1 MEFTSHR
8 QSWSQA
14 VQTTTSWPALT
25 NGGSSVLRVG
35 CHESRA
41 TRTATLATFRTGGIV
56 EYNMKRSSDIRGT
69 PFLTGPWPMKL
80 TLSTP
85 FRRKHNAKP

>member
-14 VQTTTSWPALT
+14 VQTTTSWPAIT
-25 NGGSSVLRVG
+25 NGGRSVLRVG
-35 CHESRA
+35 CHDRERLIRLKRL
-41 TRTATLATFRTGGIV
+41 RTVRIV
-56 EYNMKRSSDIRGT
+56 EYNMRRSSAIRGT
-69 PFLTGPWPMKL
+69 PFFTGPWPMKL

-85 FRRKHNAKP
+85 FRRKHNAKT